1 MVLVSGLNFWI
12 ISYPGCENFL
22 RLRVYFSLTNLD
34 LYPILEAS
42 APPMKSSGKNNFSR
56 IITNLILF

>member
-12 ISYPGCENFL
+12 IRYPGCENFL

-42 APPMKSSGKNNFSR
+42 APMKSSGKNNSSR